1 MSNVNKIRAI
11 IIDDSYQAVKLLRL
25 MILELLP
32 EIDLVGE
39 AENVA
44 QGFELIEALQPDL
57 LFLDIEMPGK
67 SGIQLAEELIAKNI
81 QCQII
86 FTTAYNSYA
95 IKAFRLSA
103 IDYLLKPI
111 QENQLIDA
119 VQKVEKHLKL
129 KQENE
134 RLSILA
140 KNLSSDKKEVLCLP
154 LQSGYEYIPLDE
166 IEYLEADGSYVRVV
180 LTNQKQKVISKNLK
194 YFEQTLQDFPQFLR
208 VHRSF
213 LVNMNHL
220 ISYSKSDGG
229 SITLLSQKVISISR
243 ERKANFLVYMDK
255 L

>member
-44 QGFELIEALQPDL
+44 QGFELIEALKPDL

-119 VQKVEKHLKL
+119 VQKVEKHLNL

-140 KNLSSDKKEVLCLP
+140 KNLSSDKKEVVCLP

-166 IEYLEADGSYVRVV
+166 IEYLEADGSYVRVI

>member
-1 MSNVNKIRAI
+1 
-11 IIDDSYQAVKLLRL
+11 L
-25 MILELLP
+25 MIQELLP
-32 EIDLVGE
+32 NVLLLGE

-44 QGFELIEALQPDL
+44 KGFELIESLQPDV

-67 SGIQLAEELIAKNI
+67 TGIQLAEELIAKNI
-81 QCQII
+81 NCQII

-111 QENQLIDA
+111 QENQLIEA
-119 VQKVEKHLKL
+119 VQKVEEHLNL

-134 RLSILA
+134 RLSVLA
-140 KNLSSDKKEVLCLP
+140 KNLSLDKKEVLCLP
-154 LQSGYEYIPLDE
+154 LQSGYEYIPLEE

-208 VHRSF
+208 VHRSY

-229 SITLLSQKVISISR
+229 SITLSSQKVISISR
-243 ERKANFLVYMDK
+243 ERKANFISFIDSL
-255 L
+255 

>member
-1 MSNVNKIRAI
+1 MSNTNQIRAI
-11 IIDDSYQAVKLLRL
+11 IIDDSFQAVKLLRL
-25 MILELLP
+25 MIQELLP
-32 EIDLVGE
+32 NVILLGE

-44 QGFELIEALQPDL
+44 KGFELIESLKPDV

-67 SGIQLAEELIAKNI
+67 TGIQLAEELIAKNI
-81 QCQII
+81 NCQII

-111 QENQLIDA
+111 QENQLIEA
-119 VQKVEKHLKL
+119 IQKVEEHLNL

-134 RLSILA
+134 RLSVLA

-154 LQSGYEYIPLDE
+154 LQSGYEYIPLEE

-208 VHRSF
+208 VHRSY

-229 SITLLSQKVISISR
+229 SITLSSQKVISISR
-243 ERKANFLVYMDK
+243 ERKANFISFIDSL
-255 L
+255 

>member
-1 MSNVNKIRAI
+1 MSEKNQIRAI
-11 IIDDSYQAVKLLRL
+11 IIDDSFQAVKLLRL

-32 EIDLVGE
+32 QVELVGE
-39 AENVA
+39 AENVLK
-44 QGFELIEALQPDL
+44 GFELIEKTKPDL
-57 LFLDIEMPGK
+57 IFLDIEMPGK

-111 QENQLIDA
+111 QENQLIEA
-119 VQKVEKHLKL
+119 VQKVEAHLNL
-129 KQENE
+129 KFENE
-134 RLSILA
+134 RLTILA
-140 KNLSSDKKEVLCLP
+140 KNLSTDKKEVLCLP
-154 LQSGYEYIPLDE
+154 LQSGYEYIPLEE

-180 LTNQKQKVISKNLK
+180 LTNQKQKVVSKNLK

-208 VHRSF
+208 IHRSY

-220 ISYSKSDGG
+220 ISYSKSEGG
-229 SITLLSQKVISISR
+229 SITLLSQKTIPISR
-243 ERKANFLVYMDK
+243 ERKANFITFIEK
-255 L
+255 K

>member
-1 MSNVNKIRAI
+1 MSNTNQIRAI
-11 IIDDSYQAVKLLRL
+11 IIDDSFQAVKLLRL
-25 MILELLP
+25 MIQELLP
-32 EIDLVGE
+32 NVILLGE

-44 QGFELIEALQPDL
+44 KGFELIESLQPDV

-67 SGIQLAEELIAKNI
+67 TGIQLAEELIAKNI
-81 QCQII
+81 NCQII

-111 QENQLIDA
+111 QENQLIEA
-119 VQKVEKHLKL
+119 VQKVEEHLNL

-134 RLSILA
+134 RLSVLA
-140 KNLSSDKKEVLCLP
+140 KNLASDKKEVLCLP
-154 LQSGYEYIPLDE
+154 LQSGYEYIPLE
-166 IEYLEADGSYVRVV
+166 KIEYLEADGSYVRVV

-208 VHRSF
+208 VHRSY

-229 SITLLSQKVISISR
+229 SITLSSQKVISISR
-243 ERKANFLVYMDK
+243 ERKANFISFIDSL
-255 L
+255 

>member
-1 MSNVNKIRAI
+1 MSNTNHIRAI
-11 IIDDSYQAVKLLRL
+11 IIDDSFQAVKLLRL
-25 MILELLP
+25 MIQELLP
-32 EIDLVGE
+32 NVLLLGE

-44 QGFELIEALQPDL
+44 KGFELIESLQPDV

-67 SGIQLAEELIAKNI
+67 TGIQLAEELISKNI
-81 QCQII
+81 NCQII

-111 QENQLIDA
+111 QENQLIEA
-119 VQKVEKHLKL
+119 VQKVEEHLNL

-134 RLSILA
+134 RLSVLA

-154 LQSGYEYIPLDE
+154 LQSGYEYIPLEE
-166 IEYLEADGSYVRVV
+166 IEYLEADGSYVRVL

-208 VHRSF
+208 VHRSY

-229 SITLLSQKVISISR
+229 SITLSSQKVISISR
-243 ERKANFLVYMDK
+243 ERKANFISFIDSF
-255 L
+255 